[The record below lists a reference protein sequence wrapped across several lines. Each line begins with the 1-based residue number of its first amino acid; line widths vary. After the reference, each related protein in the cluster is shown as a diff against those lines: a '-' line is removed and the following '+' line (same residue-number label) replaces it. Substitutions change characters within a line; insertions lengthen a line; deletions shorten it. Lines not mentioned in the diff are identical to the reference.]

1 MQPSKPDPRQTMRR
15 FVAQQTLQ
23 LSMAIACLRVVRTRV
38 EQGADPAD
46 TLATMEDH
54 LNLRLQGLAMQA
66 AAVNNPALAQNAV
79 AELLGR
85 VGNAAEF
92 KAVSP

>member
-15 FVAQQTLQ
+15 FVAQQTMQ
-23 LSMAIACLRVVRTRV
+23 LSMAIACLRVVRNQV
-38 EQGADPAD
+38 EKGADPAD
-46 TLATMEDH
+46 TLGTMEDH

-66 AAVNNPALAQNAV
+66 AAVNDPAHAQNAV

-85 VGNAAEF
+85 VGTAPEF
-92 KAVSP
+92 KAVAP